1 MEENK
6 NREEEKPPVGSKPL
20 SENDP
25 GEIAPADE
33 STMPETSEQPPSNRV
48 IRTGL
53 NELNVLN
60 DLNDNMEVHH
70 HAHHEHGKKNWR
82 SYFWEFLMLFLAVF
96 CGFLAEYQLEHYIE
110 KQRAAEF
117 AVSLHRDV
125 AADTAFLNETIEQS
139 KNCSIYI
146 DSLIVLLANPA
157 QLKEKTAEAYKYS
170 VYAFA
175 GPFYPP
181 NESTLKQLLNSGAL
195 RYFKDNELVD
205 TIKWYSNLVSE
216 YQSFSTG
223 SYETLLDFRKI
234 QLKFIDIDKITEYI
248 QKAGMFNRGG
258 SFKTNN
264 VEIFKDCPFLTY
276 DPKLLKEYSNWCA
289 LRKFYLRN
297 SLRRNKEL
305 VTVSISLL
313 KLIKKNYEI
322 E

>member
-1 MEENK
+1 MAENINEEHLDISTNTLPE
-6 NREEEKPPVGSKPL
+6 NSSEGITPTAGTVIFKPNQ
-20 SENDP
+20 ET
-25 GEIAPADE
+25 EI
-33 STMPETSEQPPSNRV
+33 
-48 IRTGL
+48 
-53 NELNVLN
+53 
-60 DLNDNMEVHH
+60 MEVHH
-70 HAHHEHGKKNWR
+70 HAHHDGKKNWK

-110 KQRAAEF
+110 KQRASEF

-125 AADTAFLNETIEQS
+125 ATDTAFINRTIEQS
-139 KNCSIYI
+139 IYCSSYI
-146 DSLIVLLANPA
+146 DSLIVLLANPV

-205 TIKWYSNLVSE
+205 TIKYYSNLVSE
-216 YQSFSTG
+216 YQIYSTG

-234 QLKFIDIDKITEYI
+234 QMKFIDINKVTEYI
-248 QKAGMFNRGG
+248 QKAGV
-258 SFKTNN
+258 FKQNGAFEIN
-264 VEIFKDCPFLTY
+264 DLDIFKGAQLLTY

-297 SLRRNKEL
+297 SLSRNNGFI
-305 VTVSISLL
+305 TVSTSLL
-313 KLIKKNYEI
+313 KLLKKNYPI

>member
-1 MEENK
+1 MGEEENIK
-6 NREEEKPPVGSKPL
+6 RPQATDDGQQPEEIIPAEETVMPEEEVTT
-20 SENDP
+20 
-25 GEIAPADE
+25 I
-33 STMPETSEQPPSNRV
+33 EQPENKQ
-48 IRTGL
+48 
-53 NELNVLN
+53 E
-60 DLNDNMEVHH
+60 MEVHH
-70 HAHHEHGKKNWR
+70 HTHAAHGKKTWKD
-82 SYFWEFLMLFLAVF
+82 YFWEFLMLFLAVF

-125 AADTAFLNETIEQS
+125 ATDTAFINTTIEQS
-139 KNCSIYI
+139 NYCSLYI
-146 DSLIVLLANPA
+146 DSLIILLANPV

-205 TIKWYSNLVSE
+205 TIKYYSNLVSE
-216 YQSFSTG
+216 YETYSTG

-234 QLKFIDIDKITEYI
+234 QMKFIDIDKVTEYI
-248 QKAGMFNRGG
+248 GKVGIFRRDG

-264 VEIFKDCPFLTY
+264 LDIFKNSQFFTD

-305 VTVSISLL
+305 ITASTCLL
-313 KLIKKNYEI
+313 KLLKKNYEI
-322 E
+322 K